1 MSEKRKR
8 RTWKSEEKLRI
19 VLAGMEPG
27 VTISELCRREGI
39 QPTQYHT
46 WKSQLTGSAAA
57 IFGDRKKNKAQ
68 QQKEERHAEQ
78 LRKKDAVI
86 AEITAENLT
95 LKKTLSD

>member
-1 MSEKRKR
+1 MSDNRRR
-8 RTWKSEEKLRI
+8 RTWKPEEKLRI

-27 VTISELCRREGI
+27 TTISELCRREGI

-46 WKSQLTGSAAA
+46 WKNQLTGSAEAV
-57 IFGDRKKNKAQ
+57 FGDKKSKAQEQKEARHADELRKKN
-68 QQKEERHAEQ
+68 
-78 LRKKDAVI
+78 AVI